1 MVLVVM
7 EGRLRRRGL
16 KALSSKGVVLLGAL
30 SLFSAAT
37 LSLLPGVASASSTTT
52 TTTGT
57 TLYVAPNGSGTSTT
71 CSETVPCSLT
81 HAITL
86 ANSTSGDTV
95 MVGAGTYDTGT
106 ASTNANL
113 TTGTIVI
120 TASMTIV
127 GAGADKTFIGG
138 TSTSDQVA
146 GSVFQIDAVTSYPTV
161 TISGVTVQ
169 YGNATNNVG
178 GGISNFGNLTVTN
191 DTISGNSAS
200 GAYYSYNAGGIF
212 NNGTLTRSS
221 PLASV

>member
-7 EGRLRRRGL
+7 EGRLRRRGS
-16 KALSSKGVVLLGAL
+16 KALSSKGVVLFGAL

-52 TTTGT
+52 GT
-57 TLYVAPNGSGTSTT
+57 TLYVTPSGSATSTT

-86 ANSTSGDTV
+86 ANSASGDTV
-95 MVGAGTYDTGT
+95 MVSAGTYDTG
-106 ASTNANL
+106 ANSKSTNL
-113 TTGTIVI
+113 TTGTIAI

-138 TSTSDQVA
+138 TSMSDQVA
-146 GSVFQIDAVTSYPTV
+146 GSVFQIDASTSTPMV

-169 YGNATNNVG
+169 YGKATNGGDG
-178 GGISNFGNLTVTN
+178 GGISNNGNLTATN
-191 DTISGNSAS
+191 DTTM
-200 GAYYSYNAGGIF
+200 YYYYQG
-212 NNGTLTRSS
+212 
-221 PLASV
+221 SV